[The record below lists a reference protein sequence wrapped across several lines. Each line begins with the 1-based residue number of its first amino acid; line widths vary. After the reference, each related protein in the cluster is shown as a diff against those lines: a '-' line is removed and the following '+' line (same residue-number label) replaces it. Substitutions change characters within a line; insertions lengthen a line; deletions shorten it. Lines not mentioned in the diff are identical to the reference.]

1 MLWASE
7 VDTLSHYTWTIANR
21 YLRSKRRTGFISLI
35 TYLSAAGVAV
45 GAAALV
51 IVLSIMNGFEEE
63 VRGRII
69 GADAPLRVSIFSGNA
84 AKNWKS
90 VADEIR
96 EMDKVDAVTPYILDK
111 GMIRH
116 GKRTE
121 GTIIRGVD
129 VRTVGDVND
138 LPNMIIAGS
147 LEGLDLDPGSEEMEG
162 IVLGRYLA
170 DILYATLGDT
180 VYLLSPAGMSGP
192 FSQPRMGQY
201 LVSGI
206 FESGLA
212 EFDQV
217 FSIIGLYEAQS
228 LFQMGNS
235 VSGLDVK
242 TTTLEDAWDVKEQV
256 TDQIGY
262 PWYPRTWFELRKTLF
277 SWMQLE
283 KWAMFIV
290 LSLIILVAAFN
301 IVSTLVMVTLE
312 KRKEIGILLT
322 MGATQEEI
330 RRIFLYQGFVVGITG
345 TFTGLLLGFGLL
357 WAQQTY
363 HFISLPSDIY
373 MLSALPVL
381 MSATDF
387 AAVGVIGV
395 ILCLLAAVYPAS
407 RAAKLDPV
415 EAIRYE

>member
-1 MLWASE
+1 
-7 VDTLSHYTWTIANR
+7 
-21 YLRSKRRTGFISLI
+21 
-35 TYLSAAGVAV
+35 
-45 GAAALV
+45 
-51 IVLSIMNGFEEE
+51 
-63 VRGRII
+63 
-69 GADAPLRVSIFSGNA
+69 
-84 AKNWKS
+84 
-90 VADEIR
+90 
-96 EMDKVDAVTPYILDK
+96 
-111 GMIRH
+111 MIRH

-121 GTIIRGVD
+121 GAIIRGVD
-129 VRTVGDVND
+129 VESVGAVND
-138 LPNMIIAGS
+138 LPEMIIAGS
-147 LEGLDLDPGSEEMEG
+147 LEGLDPPPGSDEMAG

-170 DILYATLGDT
+170 DVLYTTLDDT

-192 FSQPRMGQY
+192 FGQPRMGKY
-201 LVSGI
+201 RVVGI

-217 FSIIGLYEAQS
+217 FALIGFHEAQS
-228 LFQMGNS
+228 LFQLGNT
-235 VSGLDVK
+235 VTGLDVK
-242 TTTLEDAWDVKEQV
+242 TTTLDDAWEVK
-256 TDQIGY
+256 DQIVDEIGY
-262 PWYPRTWFELRKTLF
+262 PWYPRTWFEMRKTLF

-330 RRIFLYQGFVVGITG
+330 RRIFLYQGMVIGLTG
-345 TFTGLLLGFGLL
+345 TFTGLLLGFILL

-363 HFISLPSDIY
+363 HFFSLPSDIY
-373 MLSALPVL
+373 MLNTLPVL
-381 MSATDF
+381 MHLSDF
-387 AAVGVIGV
+387 AAVGIVGV
-395 ILCLLAAVYPAS
+395 ILCLLASVYPAS

>member
-1 MLWASE
+1 
-7 VDTLSHYTWTIANR
+7 
-21 YLRSKRRTGFISLI
+21 
-35 TYLSAAGVAV
+35 
-45 GAAALV
+45 
-51 IVLSIMNGFEEE
+51 MNGFEEE
-63 VRGRII
+63 VRARII
-69 GADAPLRVSIFSGNA
+69 GADAPLRVSVFSGNTS
-84 AKNWKS
+84 KNWRG

-96 EMDKVDAVTPYILDK
+96 SMDKVEAVTPYILDK

-116 GKRTE
+116 GKHTE

-129 VRTVGDVND
+129 VESVAAVNN
-138 LPNMIIAGS
+138 LPEMIIAGS
-147 LEGLDLDPGSEEMEG
+147 LDSLDVPPGSDAMGG

-170 DILYATLGDT
+170 DVLYATLGDT

-192 FSQPRMGQY
+192 FGQPRMGRY
-201 LVSGI
+201 RVSGI

-217 FSIIGLYEAQS
+217 FALIGLYEAQE
-228 LFQMGNS
+228 LFQMGNT

-242 TTTLEDAWDVKEQV
+242 TTTLDDAWTVKERV
-256 TDQIGY
+256 VDEIGY
-262 PWYPRTWFELRKTLF
+262 PWYPRTWFEMRKTLF
-277 SWMQLE
+277 SWMQFE

-322 MGATQEEI
+322 MGATQKEI
-330 RRIFLYQGFVVGITG
+330 RTIFLYQGLVVGITG
-345 TFTGLLLGFGLL
+345 TFTGLLIGYALL

-363 HFISLPSDIY
+363 HFFSLPSDIY
-373 MLSALPVL
+373 MLNSLPVL
-381 MSATDF
+381 MRATDF
-387 AAVGVIGV
+387 AAVGIVGV

-407 RAAKLDPV
+407 RAAMLDPV